1 MRQHA
6 TPREATPSSPLAAA
20 ALAALFVLAGWLGV
34 VGTGAPPSAG
44 HDAPATAFSAARAMD
59 TLSRI
64 LGDEAP
70 HPTGSAA
77 NAAVRDRIVADLQAL
92 GLDPEGSSRLSCSAS
107 DTAPV
112 APVPAGTPR

>member
-20 ALAALFVLAGWLGV
+20 ALAALFVLAGWRGV

-44 HDAPATAFSAARAMD
+44 HDAPATAFSAARAMG

-77 NAAVRDRIVADLQAL
+77 NAAVRDRIVAELQAL
-92 GLDPEGSSRLSCSAS
+92 GRDLQARSRVRCSAS
-107 DTAPV
+107 
-112 APVPAGTPR
+112 G